1 MRGPHWKRPQTHQK
15 GRPPAGRRGGEPYC
29 GGGQRS
35 ARPATAPR
43 SDVMVP
49 CHPGIGPGTRSEKY
63 LVLYGRE
70 RSYYI
75 QIKYLYSLYRAGTGE
90 SIVFMVVLSKYI
102 LYILHYQRHLVG
114 QTVENQIRLFSTMN
128 TNILI
133 ILAIPSQGSNTAA
146 ARRVTNR
153 GIAYGKHS
161 PRDDSGPG
169 TGRGWERGNQSRYS

>member
-1 MRGPHWKRPQTHQK
+1 MVWSIYLLLYFVLIVVRVSPDGRPRQRRRGPSPKTISTDYSTYSCAAGQPRAAAPR
-15 GRPPAGRRGGEPYC
+15 RPPRKTDFLAFPPGPTAHSHSTGAQWTPDIACVPVETWQTSSKGSPPVGRRGGERYC

-75 QIKYLYSLYRAGTGE
+75 QIK
-90 SIVFMVVLSKYI
+90 
-102 LYILHYQRHLVG
+102 
-114 QTVENQIRLFSTMN
+114 
-128 TNILI
+128 
-133 ILAIPSQGSNTAA
+133 
-146 ARRVTNR
+146 
-153 GIAYGKHS
+153 
-161 PRDDSGPG
+161 
-169 TGRGWERGNQSRYS
+169 